1 VASAIVTPECKIK
14 TRMRSQNTIY
24 SAEQEAIIK
33 TIGTK
38 RKLNKKMV
46 IFTNLSSTLMAKE
59 GNGNTKN
66 QKTRILRIMLKDGEK
81 VSFST

>member
-1 VASAIVTPECKIK
+1 VASAIITPECKIR

-46 IFTNLSSTLMAKE
+46 IFTNWSSTLMAKE
-59 GNGNTKN
+59 SNGDTKN
-66 QKTRILRIMLKDGEK
+66 PKT
-81 VSFST
+81 